1 MPKFNYTENEHVYQ
15 SIENKFI
22 TIHTHN
28 DSEIELT
35 RKDLIEMLEAMDSG
49 PNYCSY
55 CDEPLNDITFFLGS
69 ECEHKH
75 KTPNKFEKTALLIHE
90 DLTDRKGIKQA
101 IYENEREHVNE
112 WIRILNVE
120 STPDI
125 LATEIIQTS
134 CVIGSFYNE
143 WESCD
148 DDIQQEIKDTIATI
162 IKQSLNR

>member
-1 MPKFNYTENEHVYQ
+1 MPKFNYTESEHVYQ

-49 PNYCSY
+49 LSYCSY

-75 KTPNKFEKTALLIHE
+75 KTPDKFEKTAILIHE
-90 DLTDRKGIKQA
+90 DLTDRRGIKQA
-101 IYENEREHVNE
+101 IHENERGHVSE
-112 WIRILNVE
+112 WIKILQTELEHENM
-120 STPDI
+120 
-125 LATEIIQTS
+125 AREIIEKS
-134 CVIGSFYNE
+134 NDIGSFSNE
-143 WESCD
+143 WDACD
-148 DDIQQEIKDTIATI
+148 NDIQEEIIDTISNI
-162 IKQSLNR
+162 IKNNL